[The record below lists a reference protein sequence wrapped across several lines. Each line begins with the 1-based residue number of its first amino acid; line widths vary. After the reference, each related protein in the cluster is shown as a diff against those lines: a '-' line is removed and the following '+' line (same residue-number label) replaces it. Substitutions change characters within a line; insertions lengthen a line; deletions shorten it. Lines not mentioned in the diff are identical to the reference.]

1 MALVQEFENQKLL
14 TEENA
19 IALREAA
26 NHQFEQNR
34 IDAQWEIW
42 RNQSDANEFLAFS
55 LEGQASSVT
64 STISGL
70 MSGTMNATQAMQKF
84 ANVVLNEAIGSLV
97 QMGMQYVKNAIVAK
111 TISAATTAT
120 QTAEAIAL
128 VAAYKSAVMLASIAS
143 YGSAATTGA
152 TVYGTALGIM
162 SVQCPL
168 LERVKTAV
176 Q

>member
-1 MALVQEFENQKLL
+1 
-14 TEENA
+14 
-19 IALREAA
+19 
-26 NHQFEQNR
+26 
-34 IDAQWEIW
+34 
-42 RNQSDANEFLAFS
+42 
-55 LEGQASSVT
+55 
-64 STISGL
+64 

-111 TISAATTAT
+111 TTSAATTAT